1 MNVICLM
8 LSDLGWM
15 EEKCKTVDAH
25 RKLTFLLR
33 EEGNN

>member
-1 MNVICLM
+1 MYG
-8 LSDLGWM
+8 DWGWM
-15 EEKCKTVDAH
+15 EEKYKTIDAH